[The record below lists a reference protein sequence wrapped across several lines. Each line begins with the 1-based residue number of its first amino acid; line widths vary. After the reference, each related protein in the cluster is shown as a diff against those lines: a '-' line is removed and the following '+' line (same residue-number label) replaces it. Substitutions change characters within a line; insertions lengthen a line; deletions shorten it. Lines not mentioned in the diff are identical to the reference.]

1 MGEIFSLKNQ
11 IQNYAWG
18 SREILGRMRG
28 VPVPTEQPE
37 AEVWVGAH
45 PAAPSRATVDGA
57 ESPLNELIVENPSR
71 FLRPDRTSDWFPFLF
86 KILAIDAPLSIQVH
100 PTPEQAI
107 AGFEDEQARGIAI
120 DAPYRN
126 YKDRYSKPET
136 VIALSPMRVLTG
148 VRPVEQL
155 KTLAAAFGAAWLA
168 ERAERAELSPKQLL
182 TEIIRLPEETA
193 SAAVQH
199 LVDTAPGL
207 LGASND
213 VVADA
218 AELVRIVDGKYPGDR
233 GLLVAFVM
241 NLVHLAPGE
250 SAFTPD
256 GQVHAYV
263 SGTAIELMNPSD
275 NVMRAGL
282 TAKHIDTEELIKVL
296 GEKQDAP
303 VIQRPN
309 PEDGPLGTYAM
320 WDERMSV
327 TRVRVEEG
335 KPLSYTFK
343 GISAALSVAGKVTIQ
358 AKDGNGTDE
367 FVLGATESVLHVGE
381 PSEAVLSG
389 SGELYIASYV

>member
-45 PAAPSRATVDGA
+45 PGAPSRATVDGA

-168 ERAERAELSPKQLL
+168 ERAELSPTQLL

>member
-45 PAAPSRATVDGA
+45 PGAPSRATVDGA

-155 KTLAAAFGAAWLA
+155 KTLAAAFGAAWL
-168 ERAERAELSPKQLL
+168 AERAELSPKQLL

-358 AKDGNGTDE
+358 AQDGNGTDE

-389 SGELYIASYV
+389 RGELYIASYV

>member
-168 ERAERAELSPKQLL
+168 ERAELSPKQLL

-327 TRVRVEEG
+327 TRVLVEEG

>member
-168 ERAERAELSPKQLL
+168 ERAELSPKQLL

-218 AELVRIVDGKYPGDR
+218 AELVRIVDGRYPGDR
-233 GLLVAFVM
+233 GLLVAFMM

-335 KPLSYTFK
+335 KPLNYTFK

>member
-168 ERAERAELSPKQLL
+168 ERAELSPKQLL

-296 GEKQDAP
+296 GEEQDAP

-335 KPLSYTFK
+335 KPLNYTFK
-343 GISAALSVAGKVTIQ
+343 GISAALSVAGEVTIQ

>member
-168 ERAERAELSPKQLL
+168 ERAELSPKQLL

-250 SAFTPD
+250 SAFPPD

-282 TAKHIDTEELIKVL
+282 TAKHIDTEELIEVL

>member
-120 DAPYRN
+120 DAPFRN

-155 KTLAAAFGAAWLA
+155 KTLAAAFGATWL
-168 ERAERAELSPKQLL
+168 EERAELSPKQLL
-182 TEIIRLPEETA
+182 TEIIHLPQETA
-193 SAAVQH
+193 SAEVQH

-207 LGASND
+207 LGASNE

-327 TRVRVEEG
+327 TRVRIEEG
-335 KPLSYTFK
+335 KPLNYTFK
-343 GISAALSVAGKVTIQ
+343 GISAALSVAGQVTIQ

-381 PSEAVLSG
+381 PSEAMLSG

>member
-168 ERAERAELSPKQLL
+168 ERAELSPKQLL

-218 AELVRIVDGKYPGDR
+218 AELVRIVDSKYPGDR

-241 NLVHLAPGE
+241 NLVHRAPGE

-296 GEKQDAP
+296 GKKQDAP

>member
-168 ERAERAELSPKQLL
+168 ERAELSPKQLL

-282 TAKHIDTEELIKVL
+282 TAKHIDTEELINVL

>member
-155 KTLAAAFGAAWLA
+155 KTLAAAFGAAWL
-168 ERAERAELSPKQLL
+168 AERAELSPKQLL

-358 AKDGNGTDE
+358 AKDGNGTEE

-381 PSEAVLSG
+381 PSEAMLSG

>member
-168 ERAERAELSPKQLL
+168 ERAELSPKQLL

-193 SAAVQH
+193 SAAVQQ

-207 LGASND
+207 LGASNE

-327 TRVRVEEG
+327 TRVRIEEG

>member
-45 PAAPSRATVDGA
+45 PGAPSRATVDGA

-168 ERAERAELSPKQLL
+168 ERAELSPKQLL

-199 LVDTAPGL
+199 LVDTAAGL

-327 TRVRVEEG
+327 TRVRIEEG

-343 GISAALSVAGKVTIQ
+343 GISAALRVAGKVTIQ

>member
-120 DAPYRN
+120 DAPFRN

-136 VIALSPMRVLTG
+136 VIALSLMRVLTG

-155 KTLAAAFGAAWLA
+155 KTLAAAFGATWL
-168 ERAERAELSPKQLL
+168 EERAELSPKQLL
-182 TEIIRLPEETA
+182 TEIIHLPQETA
-193 SAAVQH
+193 SAEVQH

-207 LGASND
+207 LGASNE

-327 TRVRVEEG
+327 TRVRIEEG
-335 KPLSYTFK
+335 KPLNYTFK
-343 GISAALSVAGKVTIQ
+343 GISAALSIAGQVTIQ

>member
-45 PAAPSRATVDGA
+45 PAAPSRATVDGV

-120 DAPYRN
+120 DAPFRN

-155 KTLAAAFGAAWLA
+155 KTLAAAFGATWL
-168 ERAERAELSPKQLL
+168 EERAELSPKQLL
-182 TEIIRLPEETA
+182 TEIIHLPQETA
-193 SAAVQH
+193 SAEVQH

-207 LGASND
+207 LGASNE

-327 TRVRVEEG
+327 TRVRIEEG
-335 KPLSYTFK
+335 KPLNYTFK
-343 GISAALSVAGKVTIQ
+343 GISAALSVAGQVTIQ

>member
-155 KTLAAAFGAAWLA
+155 KTLAAAFGAAWLD
-168 ERAERAELSPKQLL
+168 ERAELSPKQLL

-199 LVDTAPGL
+199 LVDTSPGL

-358 AKDGNGTDE
+358 AKDGNGTEE

>member
-168 ERAERAELSPKQLL
+168 ERAELSPKQLL

-327 TRVRVEEG
+327 THVRVEEG
-335 KPLSYTFK
+335 KPLNYTFK

>member
-155 KTLAAAFGAAWLA
+155 KTLAATFGAAWL
-168 ERAERAELSPKQLL
+168 AERAELSPKQLL

>member
-1 MGEIFSLKNQ
+1 MGEIFPLKNQ

-155 KTLAAAFGAAWLA
+155 KTLAAAFGAAWL
-168 ERAERAELSPKQLL
+168 AERAELSPKQLL

-335 KPLSYTFK
+335 KPLNYTFK

>member
-71 FLRPDRTSDWFPFLF
+71 FLRSDRTSDWFPFLF

-155 KTLAAAFGAAWLA
+155 KTLAAAFGATWL
-168 ERAERAELSPKQLL
+168 AERAELSPKQLL

-335 KPLSYTFK
+335 KPLNYTFK

>member
-168 ERAERAELSPKQLL
+168 ERAELSPKQLL

-335 KPLSYTFK
+335 KPLNYTFK

-381 PSEAVLSG
+381 LSEAVLSG

>member
-168 ERAERAELSPKQLL
+168 ERAELSPKQLL

-199 LVDTAPGL
+199 LVDTAAGL

-213 VVADA
+213 VVAAA

>member
-126 YKDRYSKPET
+126 NKDRYSKPET

-168 ERAERAELSPKQLL
+168 ERAELSPKQLL
-182 TEIIRLPEETA
+182 TEIIHLPEETA

>member
-155 KTLAAAFGAAWLA
+155 KTLAAAFGTAWL
-168 ERAERAELSPKQLL
+168 AERAELSPKQLL

-199 LVDTAPGL
+199 LVDTAAGL

-381 PSEAVLSG
+381 PSEVVLSG

>member
-155 KTLAAAFGAAWLA
+155 KTLAAAFGAAWL
-168 ERAERAELSPKQLL
+168 AERAELSPKQLL

>member
-126 YKDRYSKPET
+126 YKDRYSKPES

-155 KTLAAAFGAAWLA
+155 KTLAAAFGAAWL
-168 ERAERAELSPKQLL
+168 AERAELSPKQLL

>member
-168 ERAERAELSPKQLL
+168 ERAELSPKQLL

-199 LVDTAPGL
+199 LVDTAAGL

-327 TRVRVEEG
+327 TRVRIEEG

-343 GISAALSVAGKVTIQ
+343 GISAALSVAGKVAIQ

>member
-155 KTLAAAFGAAWLA
+155 KTLAATFGAAWL
-168 ERAERAELSPKQLL
+168 AERAELSPKQLL

-199 LVDTAPGL
+199 LVDAAPGL

-218 AELVRIVDGKYPGDR
+218 VELVRIVDGKYPGDR

-335 KPLSYTFK
+335 KPLNYTFK

>member
-107 AGFEDEQARGIAI
+107 AGVEDAQARGIAI
-120 DAPYRN
+120 EAPDRN

-155 KTLAAAFGAAWLA
+155 KTLAAAFGAAWL
-168 ERAERAELSPKQLL
+168 AERAELSPKQLL

>member
-45 PAAPSRATVDGA
+45 PGAPSRATVDGA

-168 ERAERAELSPKQLL
+168 ERAELSPKQLL
-182 TEIIRLPEETA
+182 TEIICLPEETA

>member
-155 KTLAAAFGAAWLA
+155 KTLAATFGAAWL
-168 ERAERAELSPKQLL
+168 AERAELSPKQLL

-296 GEKQDAP
+296 GKKQDAP

>member
-168 ERAERAELSPKQLL
+168 ERAELSPKQLL

-275 NVMRAGL
+275 NGMRAGL

>member
-45 PAAPSRATVDGA
+45 PGAPSRATVDGA

-168 ERAERAELSPKQLL
+168 ERAELGPKQLL

>member
-155 KTLAAAFGAAWLA
+155 KTLAAAFGAAWLD
-168 ERAERAELSPKQLL
+168 ERAELSPKQLL

-199 LVDTAPGL
+199 LVDTAAGL

-358 AKDGNGTDE
+358 AKDGNGTEE

>member
-57 ESPLNELIVENPSR
+57 ESPLNKLIVENPSR

-155 KTLAAAFGAAWLA
+155 KTLAAAFGAAWL
-168 ERAERAELSPKQLL
+168 AERAELSPKQLL

>member
-45 PAAPSRATVDGA
+45 PGAPSRATVDGA

-107 AGFEDEQARGIAI
+107 AGFEDEQARGLAI

-155 KTLAAAFGAAWLA
+155 KTLAAAFGAAWL
-168 ERAERAELSPKQLL
+168 AERAELSPKQLL

>member
-168 ERAERAELSPKQLL
+168 ERAELSPKQLL
-182 TEIIRLPEETA
+182 AEIIRLPEETA

-296 GEKQDAP
+296 GEEQDAP

-335 KPLSYTFK
+335 KPLNYTFK

>member
-155 KTLAAAFGAAWLA
+155 KTLAAAFGAAWL
-168 ERAERAELSPKQLL
+168 AERAELSPKQLL

-358 AKDGNGTDE
+358 GKDGNGTDE

>member
-1 MGEIFSLKNQ
+1 MGEIFSLKTQ

-155 KTLAAAFGAAWLA
+155 KTLAAAFGAAWL
-168 ERAERAELSPKQLL
+168 AERAELSPKQLL